1 MAYSTIHT
9 SGSIGK
15 YDIAPLTT
23 VWTAAEGCPSIVQFG
38 GDFDTSTS
46 CYPPDYESVWYS
58 YGFYSPGICPE
69 GYTSGCTPTDSIR
82 ASETAAICVPTSYT
96 CSSFLLHAFSVSGKK
111 TLSVPAFQIRWA
123 ESDLSA
129 LETHPLTPG
138 EASAAS
144 TAASKTAVTVTGSG
158 PTSTDSESSSA
169 SSSSSGLPTGAVV
182 GIAVGSAAIVA
193 IIAAVIFC
201 VFRRRLRASKKGPD
215 PPIQYQP
222 NTGMPELESS
232 AHNVGFAGQAKHPQ
246 PHISNTIPELEQRE
260 KSPPAV
266 ANPPIYSPPNP
277 HGVGGPYSPTG
288 PPGNGMPMELPHDSA
303 IMELGVGP
311 HQQPRP

>member
-9 SGSIGK
+9 SGSIGN

-23 VWTAAEGCPSIVQFG
+23 VWTAAKGCPSIVQFG

-69 GYTSGCTPTDSIR
+69 GYTSGCTPTDSLE

-123 ESDLSA
+123 ESDLNA

-169 SSSSSGLPTGAVV
+169 SSSSSGLPT
-182 GIAVGSAAIVA
+182 VA
-193 IIAAVIFC
+193 TP
-201 VFRRRLRASKKGPD
+201 KKGPD

-260 KSPPAV
+260 KSPPTV

-277 HGVGGPYSPTG
+277 HGVGGPYSPTS
-288 PPGNGMPMELPHDSA
+288 PPGSGMPMELPHDST
-303 IMELGVGP
+303 ITELGVGV
-311 HQQPRP
+311 HQQPRPRYELGAYERPVAEMNGQFTQNGYHRHG

>member
-9 SGSIGK
+9 SGSIGN

-23 VWTAAEGCPSIVQFG
+23 VWVAAEGCPSIVQFG

-69 GYTSGCTPTDSIR
+69 GYTSGCTPTDSLR
-82 ASETAAICVPTSYT
+82 AIHTLARAFFFTPSPCLPHQQ
-96 CSSFLLHAFSVSGKK
+96 LH
-111 TLSVPAFQIRWA
+111 R
-123 ESDLSA
+123 
-129 LETHPLTPG
+129 
-138 EASAAS
+138 
-144 TAASKTAVTVTGSG
+144 KTAVTVTGSG
-158 PTSTDSESSSA
+158 PTSTDSESSST
-169 SSSSSGLPTGAVV
+169 SSSTSGLPTGAVV

-201 VFRRRLRASKKGPD
+201 LFRRRLRASKKGPD

-232 AHNVGFAGQAKHPQ
+232 AHNVGYGGQAKHPQ

-266 ANPPIYSPPNP
+266 ANPPIYSPPNT
-277 HGVGGPYSPTG
+277 HGFGGPYSPTG
-288 PPGNGMPMELPHDSA
+288 PPGNGMPMELPHDST
-303 IMELGVGP
+303 ITELGVGP
-311 HQQPRP
+311 HQQPRPRYELGAYERPVAEMNGQFAQNGYH